1 MTNKY
6 TYSIGRRKT
15 ASAQAK
21 LFEGAGESTIN
32 GRKVGE
38 YITRKDLFANI
49 FSPLKI
55 TKLMDKIYFEVEV
68 TGSWVSAQT
77 EAIMFAVSRA
87 VAAKDETHKK
97 VLRSAWL
104 LTSDSRQVERKKPG
118 KHKARKWIQWSKR

>member
-6 TYSIGRRKT
+6 TYSIWRRKT
-15 ASAQAK
+15 ASAQVK
-21 LFEGAGESTIN
+21 LFEGVGESTIN

-38 YITRKDLFANI
+38 YITRKDLFENV

-55 TKLMDKIYFEVEV
+55 TKLKDKFYFEVEV
-68 TGSWVSAQT
+68 TWSWESAQT

-87 VAAKDETHKK
+87 VASKDETHKK
-97 VLRSAWL
+97 ILRSAWL

-118 KHKARKWIQWSKR
+118 LHKARKASQWSKR